1 MLISFPRSQL
11 FSQLLVGFNGNNDIN
26 IDKLTTMLEDNR
38 DLLNDITHREC
49 SKEGAAQLPKLLFD
63 ILSHAEADKNKND
76 EMDVNAALSEEEG
89 AAGSSEISSASNEE
103 NKITSAQ
110 EIIRNLPKVW
120 KVLVELLN
128 HQKAQQVVVDL
139 NVS

>member
-1 MLISFPRSQL
+1 
-11 FSQLLVGFNGNNDIN
+11 
-26 IDKLTTMLEDNR
+26 MLEDNR

-63 ILSHAEADKNKND
+63 IISKAEVDNNKNGAYGED
-76 EMDVNAALSEEEG
+76 EQANLTESAE
-89 AAGSSEISSASNEE
+89 GSSSSETICAPNQETKIS
-103 NKITSAQ
+103 SAQ

-128 HQKAQQVVVDL
+128 HQKTQQVDF
-139 NVS
+139 NVRSCF